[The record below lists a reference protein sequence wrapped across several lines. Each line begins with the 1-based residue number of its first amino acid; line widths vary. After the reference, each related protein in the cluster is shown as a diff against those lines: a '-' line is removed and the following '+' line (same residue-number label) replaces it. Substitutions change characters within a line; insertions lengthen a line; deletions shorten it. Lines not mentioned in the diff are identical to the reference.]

1 MTKGLSKGLG
11 KGLDALITSLHI
23 DDSDK
28 VIQIPLSQLRANPYQ
43 PRKNFN
49 EDSIRELADSIKEHG
64 VIQPIIV
71 RKVLKGYEII
81 AGERRFRASQV
92 TGIATIPAVERNFSD
107 QQVMEIALIENVQ
120 REDLNAME
128 IAFAY
133 QGIIDQFS
141 LTQEELSAKVGKSRS
156 HIANFLRLLQLPESI
171 KQYVSRGTLSMGH
184 ARAIVGVKD
193 DKVKKELAETTI
205 SKQWSVRELEEAV
218 KTLEETPGQEKERS
232 KQKEKN
238 RDPYINQAEDQL
250 RDIYRTTVKI
260 KHQQDKGKIEL
271 LYFSKDDLNRLL
283 ELLQGKIS

>member
-1 MTKGLSKGLG
+1 MSKGLG

-23 DDSDK
+23 DESDK
-28 VIQIPLSQLRANPYQ
+28 VVQIPLAQLRANPYQ
-43 PRKNFN
+43 PRKHFN
-49 EDSIRELADSIKEHG
+49 EDSIKELSDSIKEHG

-81 AGERRFRASQV
+81 AGERRFRASQMS
-92 TGIATIPAVERNFSD
+92 GLATIPAVERSFTD

-193 DKVKKELAETTI
+193 DKVKKELAEATI

-218 KTLEETPGQEKERS
+218 KMLEEAPGQEKEKP

-271 LYFSKDDLNRLL
+271 LYYSKDDLNRLL

>member
-23 DDSDK
+23 DESDK
-28 VIQIPLSQLRANPYQ
+28 VIQIPLAQLRANPYQ
-43 PRKNFN
+43 PRKHFN
-49 EDSIRELADSIKEHG
+49 EDSIKELSESIKEHG

-92 TGIATIPAVERNFSD
+92 AGTPTIPAVERILSD

-120 REDLNAME
+120 REDLNALE

-156 HIANFLRLLQLPESI
+156 HIANFLRLLSLPESI

-193 DKVKKELAETTI
+193 DKIKKELAESTI
-205 SKQWSVRELEEAV
+205 SKQWSVRELEEAI
-218 KTLEETPGQEKERS
+218 KMLEEPPGPEKEKA

-238 RDPYINQAEDQL
+238 KDPYINQAEEQL
-250 RDIYRTTVKI
+250 RDIYRTSVKI
-260 KHQQDKGKIEL
+260 KSQQDKGKIEL
-271 LYFSKDDLNRLL
+271 LYYSKDDLNRLL

>member
-23 DDSDK
+23 DESDK
-28 VIQIPLSQLRANPYQ
+28 VIQVPLAQLRANPYQ
-43 PRKNFN
+43 PRKHFN
-49 EDSIRELADSIKEHG
+49 EDSIKELAESIKEHG

-81 AGERRFRASQV
+81 AGERRFRASQ
-92 TGIATIPAVERNFSD
+92 TAGTPTIPAVERILTD

-120 REDLNAME
+120 REDLNALE
-128 IAFAY
+128 IAYAY

-156 HIANFLRLLQLPESI
+156 HIANFLRLLQLPEAI

-193 DKVKKELAETTI
+193 DKLKKELAESTI
-205 SKQWSVRELEEAV
+205 SKQWSVRELEEAI
-218 KTLEETPGQEKERS
+218 KMLEETPTSDKEKA
-232 KQKEKN
+232 KPKEKN
-238 RDPYINQAEDQL
+238 RDPYINQAEEQL
-250 RDIYRTTVKI
+250 RELYRTSVKI
-260 KHQQDKGKIEL
+260 KSQQDKGKIEL
-271 LYFSKDDLNRLL
+271 LYYSKDDLNRLL

>member
-1 MTKGLSKGLG
+1 MTKRLG

-23 DDSDK
+23 DESDK
-28 VIQIPLSQLRANPYQ
+28 IVQIPLSQLRANPYQ
-43 PRKNFN
+43 PRKHFN
-49 EDSIRELADSIKEHG
+49 EDSIKELAESIKEHG

-71 RKVLKGYEII
+71 RKVLKGFEII

-92 TGIATIPAVERNFSD
+92 SGMATIPAVERNFSD

-128 IAFAY
+128 IAVSY
-133 QGIIDQFS
+133 QAIIDQFS

-156 HIANFLRLLQLPESI
+156 HIANFLRLLLLPEAI

-193 DKVKKELAETTI
+193 DKLKKELAETAI
-205 SKQWSVRELEEAV
+205 SKQWSVRDLEEEI
-218 KTLEETPGQEKERS
+218 KKLEELPGKEKETS
-232 KQKEKN
+232 KKKEKN
-238 RDPYINQAEDQL
+238 RDPHINQAEEQL
-250 RDIYRTTVKI
+250 RELYRTTVKI
-260 KHQQDKGKIEL
+260 KQQNNRGKIEL
-271 LYFSKDDLNRLL
+271 IYYSQDDLNRLL

>member
-1 MTKGLSKGLG
+1 MTKGLNKGLG

-23 DDSDK
+23 DESDK
-28 VIQIPLSQLRANPYQ
+28 VIQIPLAQLRANPYQ
-43 PRKNFN
+43 PRKHFN
-49 EDSIRELADSIKEHG
+49 EDSIKELADSIREHG

-92 TGIATIPAVERNFSD
+92 TGIATIPAVERNFTD

-193 DKVKKELAETTI
+193 DKVKKELAENTI

-218 KTLEETPGQEKERS
+218 KMLEESPGQEKEKT

-260 KHQQDKGKIEL
+260 KNQQDKGKIEL
-271 LYFSKDDLNRLL
+271 LYYSKDDLNRLL

>member
-71 RKVLKGYEII
+71 RKVLKGFEII

-92 TGIATIPAVERNFSD
+92 SGIPTIPAVERNFSD

-271 LYFSKDDLNRLL
+271 LYYSKDDLNRLL

>member
-1 MTKGLSKGLG
+1 MTKGLNKGLG

-23 DDSDK
+23 DESDK
-28 VIQIPLSQLRANPYQ
+28 VVQIPLAQLRANPYQ
-43 PRKNFN
+43 PRKHFN
-49 EDSIRELADSIKEHG
+49 EDSIKELADSIREHG

-92 TGIATIPAVERNFSD
+92 TGIATIPAVERNFTD

-156 HIANFLRLLQLPESI
+156 HIANFLRLLQLPEAI

-193 DKVKKELAETTI
+193 DKIKKELAETTI

-218 KTLEETPGQEKERS
+218 KMLEEPQGQEKEKS

-260 KHQQDKGKIEL
+260 KSQQDKGKIEL
-271 LYFSKDDLNRLL
+271 LYYSKDDLNRLL

>member
-23 DDSDK
+23 DESDK

-43 PRKNFN
+43 PRKHFN
-49 EDSIRELADSIKEHG
+49 EDSIKELADSIKEHG

-71 RKVLKGYEII
+71 RKVLKGFEII
-81 AGERRFRASQV
+81 AGERRYRASQV
-92 TGIATIPAVERNFSD
+92 AGAATIPAVERSFSD

-218 KTLEETPGQEKERS
+218 KMLEEAPGQEKE
-232 KQKEKN
+232 KKVQKEKN
-238 RDPYINQAEDQL
+238 RDPYINQAEEQL
-250 RDIYRTTVKI
+250 RDIFRTTVKI
-260 KHQQDKGKIEL
+260 KAQQDKGKIEL
-271 LYFSKDDLNRLL
+271 LYYSKDDLNRLL

>member
-23 DDSDK
+23 DESDK

-193 DKVKKELAETTI
+193 DKLKKELAETTI

-271 LYFSKDDLNRLL
+271 LYYSKDDLNRLL

>member
-1 MTKGLSKGLG
+1 MTKGMGKGLG

-23 DDSDK
+23 DESDK
-28 VIQIPLSQLRANPYQ
+28 VVQIPLAQLRANPYQ

-49 EDSIRELADSIKEHG
+49 EDSIKELSDSIKEHG

-71 RKVLKGYEII
+71 RKVLKGFEII
-81 AGERRFRASQV
+81 AGERRFRASQLC
-92 TGIATIPAVERNFSD
+92 GLPTIPAVERSFSD

-120 REDLNAME
+120 REDLNALE
-128 IAFAY
+128 IAVAY
-133 QGIIDQFS
+133 QAIIDQFS

-193 DKVKKELAETTI
+193 DKVKKELAEATI

-218 KTLEETPGQEKERS
+218 KRLEDQPGQEKEKP

-238 RDPYINQAEDQL
+238 RDPYIHQAEDQL

-260 KHQQDKGKIEL
+260 KSQQDKGKIEL
-271 LYFSKDDLNRLL
+271 LYYSKDDLNRLL

>member
-1 MTKGLSKGLG
+1 MTKGLNKGLG

-23 DDSDK
+23 DESDK
-28 VIQIPLSQLRANPYQ
+28 VIQIPLAQLRANPYQ
-43 PRKNFN
+43 PRKHFN
-49 EDSIRELADSIKEHG
+49 EDSIKELAESIREHG

-92 TGIATIPAVERNFSD
+92 TGIATIPAVERNFTD

-193 DKVKKELAETTI
+193 DKIKKELAETTI

-218 KTLEETPGQEKERS
+218 KMLEEPPGQEKRKT
-232 KQKEKN
+232 KQKKRIEIPILTKL
-238 RDPYINQAEDQL
+238 RIN
-250 RDIYRTTVKI
+250 
-260 KHQQDKGKIEL
+260 
-271 LYFSKDDLNRLL
+271 
-283 ELLQGKIS
+283 